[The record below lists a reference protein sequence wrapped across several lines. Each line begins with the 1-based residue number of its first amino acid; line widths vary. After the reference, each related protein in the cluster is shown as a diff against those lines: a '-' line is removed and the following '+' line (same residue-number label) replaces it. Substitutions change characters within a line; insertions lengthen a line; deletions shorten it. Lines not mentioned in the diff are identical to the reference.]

1 MSTNH
6 VLATVQG
13 FRVSAVREPD
23 RARAEQ
29 AVAEARLPLPLNDL
43 AVWHRVG
50 PGPASVLCLIRDQS
64 NRLRGAFAVQ
74 HYSSNA
80 LPLHSILR
88 VEHLGESVPE
98 GAEPAVATAL
108 LQLARRARHVL
119 RIVVELHDRDAGRR
133 ARIGSALASAGFTR
147 RPDVRMY
154 EHTLA
159 IDLTLDQQSLLAS
172 FSSRARRELRRA
184 EKFPLAVVE
193 VDGTQQVA
201 ELDALLAETF
211 ERTGGIAPAQSW
223 PRIAAVSGEVPG
235 RLRQFGVTL
244 TEEGSGPR
252 LVAFA
257 RVIRHGT
264 FAVYETAASTRL
276 ADRRIPM
283 MYPIIWAILQWARE
297 TGVTWFDFGGV
308 TAGTADTTDDPVGG
322 ISEFKRNF
330 GGEVVQVG
338 EDWWFDAAPVRNRLA
353 GSLSRAVGALR
364 RRESR
369 G

>member
-1 MSTNH
+1 MSPNH
-6 VLATVQG
+6 SLAAGQG
-13 FRVSAVREPD
+13 FRVSSVRDSE

-29 AVAEARLPLPLNDL
+29 AIADAGLPLPLTDL

-50 PGPASVLCLIRDQS
+50 PGPSSVLCLIHDDT
-64 NRLRGAFAVQ
+64 NRLCGAFAVQ
-74 HYSSNA
+74 RYASNA

-98 GAEPAVATAL
+98 GAEPAVAMAL
-108 LQLARRARHVL
+108 RQMARRARRVL
-119 RIVVELHDRDAGRR
+119 RVVVELHDRDAARR
-133 ARIGSALASAGFTR
+133 ARIGSALASAGFSR

-159 IDLTLDQQSLLAS
+159 IDLTLDEPALLS
-172 FSSRARRELRRA
+172 TFSSRARREWRRA
-184 EKFPLAVVE
+184 EKFPLSIVE
-193 VDGTQQVA
+193 LDGTSQVPV
-201 ELDALLAETF
+201 LDALLAETF
-211 ERTGGIAPAQSW
+211 ERTGGVAPVQNW
-223 PRIAAVSGEVPG
+223 PRIAAVSQAVPT
-235 RLRQFGVTL
+235 RLRQFGVML
-244 TEEGSGPR
+244 AEEGSEPR

-283 MYPIIWAILQWARE
+283 MYPIIWAILRWARE

-308 TAGTADTTDDPVGG
+308 TTGMADTSDDPVGG

-338 EDWWFDAAPVRNRLA
+338 EDWSFDAAPVRDRLA
-353 GSLSRAVGALR
+353 GSLSRAVAAIR
-364 RRESR
+364 RRES
-369 G
+369 